1 MGNNTIVVRSQFRVQ
16 TDLNAL
22 NEILQWFEK
31 QTSTYLSEELL
42 YQSKIALT
50 EGFTNVVRHAHR
62 TLSPTTPIDLEVT
75 IFSDCLEMRIWDLGQ
90 PFDLEHTLQF
100 VHHLHSDPL
109 AHEGSRG
116 LLFMQKLTD
125 ELSYI
130 RTDDERNCLLMRKRI
145 SIGG

>member
-1 MGNNTIVVRSQFRVQ
+1 MGDDTLLVRSHFQVQ

-42 YQSKIALT
+42 YQCKIALT

-62 TLSPTTPIDLEVT
+62 TLLPTTPIDLEVT
-75 IFSDCLEMRIWDLGQ
+75 IFSDYIEIRIWDLGQ
-90 PFDLEHTLQF
+90 PFDLEQTLQC
-100 VHHLHSDPL
+100 VRHLHTDPL

-125 ELSYI
+125 ELIYT
-130 RTDDERNCLLMRKRI
+130 RTNDDRNCLLMRKQI
-145 SIGG
+145 DSSH

>member
-1 MGNNTIVVRSQFRVQ
+1 MADETLVVRSHLQVQ

-22 NEILQWFEK
+22 NEILRWFEN
-31 QTSTYLSEELL
+31 QTSTFLSEDLL
-42 YQSKIALT
+42 YQCKIALT

-75 IFSDCLEMRIWDLGQ
+75 IFPNFIEMRIWDQGQ
-90 PFDLEHTLQF
+90 PFDLEQTLQY
-100 VHHLHSDPL
+100 VHHLHTDPL

-125 ELSYI
+125 ELSYT
-130 RTDDERNCLLMRKRI
+130 RTDDQRNCLLMRKRI
-145 SIGG
+145 A

>member
-1 MGNNTIVVRSQFRVQ
+1 MGDDTLVVRSHLQVQ

-31 QTSTYLSEELL
+31 QTSTVLSEDLS
-42 YQSKIALT
+42 YQCKIALT

-62 TLSPTTPIDLEVT
+62 TLLSTTPIDLEVT
-75 IFSDCLEMRIWDLGQ
+75 IFPHYIEMRIWDLGQ
-90 PFDLEHTLQF
+90 PFDLEQTLQY
-100 VHHLHSDPL
+100 VRHLHTDPL

-125 ELSYI
+125 ELFYT
-130 RTDDERNCLLMRKRI
+130 RTEDERNCLLMRKRI
-145 SIGG
+145 SKSF